1 MLDTNDNAPQFPQHH
16 VDMSISEMVAKGTVF
31 FLPAASDVDSP
42 SNSVRRYT
50 LQQQEA
56 DG

>member
-1 MLDTNDNAPQFPQHH
+1 VLDTNDNAPQFPQHH